1 VPGAEVVAAI
11 DAVHPLEPVDGR
23 GSAPAE
29 RFRYLDGGGEIGVI
43 SSVTR
48 SFCGSCD
55 RVRLTA
61 DGMFRNCLF
70 AVHETDLR
78 SILRSG
84 GSDDE
89 VAAAIAADVG
99 AKWAGHSIGQVH
111 FVRPDRSM
119 SQIGG

>member
-1 VPGAEVVAAI
+1 VP
-11 DAVHPLEPVDGR
+11 GR

-29 RFRYLDGGGEIGVI
+29 RFRYLDGRGEIGVI
-43 SSVTR
+43 ASVTE

-70 AVHETDLR
+70 AVKETDVR

-84 GSDDE
+84 GSDDDL
-89 VAAAIAADVG
+89 AAAVAADVG
-99 AKWAGHSIGQVH
+99 NKWAGHSIGQVD
-111 FVRPDRSM
+111 FIRPDRSM